1 MIEDNYRQY
10 GIVQNAKNNN
20 GANETIEVIDTV
32 SVFDTETMEESVRI
46 VKSQIPVLKTPELM
60 PVFGDCHEIN
70 DLDSKYECSN
80 KNLLTFIYSNL
91 TYPKEAKDAGVEG
104 MNVVQF
110 IVAPSGNIMN
120 PKIVKSIG
128 HGTNEVIMSV
138 MDEMTKKPMWTSG
151 RQEGQ
156 NVATQFT
163 LPIKFK
169 LEG

>member
-1 MIEDNYRQY
+1 
-10 GIVQNAKNNN
+10 
-20 GANETIEVIDTV
+20 
-32 SVFDTETMEESVRI
+32 
-46 VKSQIPVLKTPELM
+46 
-60 PVFGDCHEIN
+60 
-70 DLDSKYECSN
+70 
-80 KNLLTFIYSNL
+80 
-91 TYPKEAKDAGVEG
+91 
-104 MNVVQF
+104 
-110 IVAPSGNIMN
+110 MN